1 LILPQNKTNSLYI
14 TKNKEFHMDNST
26 TINQVAFYK
35 SFFANMSDEDFQ
47 SVSKEEIVQMFEK
60 LEAEFKK
67 ERE

>member
-1 LILPQNKTNSLYI
+1 
-14 TKNKEFHMDNST
+14 MDNST

-47 SVSKEEIVQMFEK
+47 SVCKEEIVQMFEK